1 MNRWFLVAS
10 VLTILIGFSHSWL
23 GERYLIGRLLKR
35 QDLPRLL
42 GGDDFTKRTLRFAWH
57 LTTLAW
63 LGMGGLMAAL
73 ARLPADRVP
82 QPVVPVLSAT
92 FAASALLALV
102 GSRGR
107 HLSWVVF
114 LAIAVLL
121 LLGLAP

>member
-1 MNRWFLVAS
+1 MNRWFLAAA
-10 VLTILIGFSHSWL
+10 VLTVLVGCAHSWL
-23 GERYLIGRLLKR
+23 GERYLIGRLLRR

-63 LGMGGLMAAL
+63 VGMAGLMAAL
-73 ARLPADRVP
+73 APLPADRLP
-82 QPVVPVLSAT
+82 QPVVLVLSAI
-92 FAASALLALV
+92 FAASALLALI

-114 LAIAVLL
+114 LAIALML
-121 LLGLAP
+121 WLGLPR

>member
-1 MNRWFLVAS
+1 MNRWFLAAA
-10 VLTILIGFSHSWL
+10 VLTVLIACAHSWL

-42 GGDDFTKRTLRFAWH
+42 GGDDFTRRTLRFAWH

-63 LGMGGLMAAL
+63 LGMAGLMVVL
-73 ARLPADRVP
+73 ARLPADRAP
-82 QPVVPVLSAT
+82 QHAVLVLSAT

-114 LAIAVLL
+114 SAIALTL
-121 LLGLAP
+121 MLGLSR

>member
-1 MNRWFLVAS
+1 MNRWFVAAA
-10 VLTILIGFSHSWL
+10 VLTVFIGCAHSWL
-23 GERYLIGRLLKR
+23 GERYLMGRLLKR

-57 LTTLAW
+57 LTTLTW
-63 LGMGGLMAAL
+63 LGMAGLMATL

-82 QPVVPVLSAT
+82 QPVVLVLSAT
-92 FAASALLALV
+92 FAASALLALI

-114 LAIAVLL
+114 SAIAASLWV
-121 LLGLAP
+121 GLSR